1 MYKKSGKTWVKHFD
15 FMLIDLCTAQVSFVL
30 SYMLRH
36 GIYFPYASPIYRKIA
51 ILIIILQI
59 CIAFFTEPYSQILKR
74 DHLKEFK
81 ASVKYNSTLI
91 MAVLVVIFIMKL
103 SGEYSRITIFYFWII
118 NCIRVFGT
126 HVLRKN
132 SLRKRVK
139 DEKKCRYM
147 YLVTDKKF
155 AINIVKDLLNN
166 KYNNFILKGVIV
178 LDSDGKSEKIAGIP
192 VVANADTM
200 LGFIKTNVVDEIFIN
215 LWDDNLITKAI
226 ADYCLDMGIIV
237 HINMGNVSGHMPN
250 AGVEKINGLTVVTTS
265 ISAATFRQI
274 VLKRMIDICG
284 SLAGLVVTGIVSVFI
299 VPLIYM
305 QSPGPV
311 FFTQERVGKNGRRF
325 KLYKFRSMYMDAEE
339 RKKEL
344 MLHNKMDGF
353 MFKMDND
360 PRITPI
366 GRFIRKTSM
375 DELPQFFNVLKGD
388 MSLVGTRPPTV
399 DEYERYA
406 LHHKKR
412 LAIKPGLTGLWQ
424 VSGRNNITDFE
435 KVVALDTQYIQEWTL
450 GLDLKILL
458 KTVKVVLRREG
469 SS

>member
-1 MYKKSGKTWVKHFD
+1 MHEKLGNTWVKHFD
-15 FMLIDLCTAQVSFVL
+15 FLLIDLCCTQISFVL
-30 SYMLRH
+30 SYMIRH
-36 GIYFPYASPIYRKIA
+36 GIHFPYASPIYRKIA

-59 CIAFFTEPYSQILKR
+59 CIAFFTEPYSPILKR
-74 DHLKEFK
+74 GHLKEFK
-81 ASVKYNSTLI
+81 ARVKYNSTLI
-91 MAVLVVIFIMKL
+91 AAVLVVMFMMKL
-103 SGEYSRITIFYFWII
+103 SGEYSRMVIFYFGII
-118 NCIRVFGT
+118 NCICVYSA
-126 HVLRKN
+126 HVLRKI

-139 DEKKCRYM
+139 DERKCRCM
-147 YLVTDKKF
+147 YLVADKKF
-155 AINIVKDLLNN
+155 VKDIVKALLNN
-166 KYNNFILKGVIV
+166 KYNSFILKGVIV
-178 LDSDGKSEKIAGIP
+178 LDSDETGEKIADIP
-192 VVANADTM
+192 MVANEDTM
-200 LGFIKTNVVDEIFIN
+200 LSFIKTNVVDEIFIN
-215 LWDDNLITKAI
+215 LRDDNLKTKAI
-226 ADYCLDMGIIV
+226 TDYCLDMGIIV
-237 HINMGNVSGHMPN
+237 HINMENVSGHMPN
-250 AGVEKINGLTVVTTS
+250 AEVDKINDLTVVTTS
-265 ISAATFRQI
+265 ISVATFWQI
-274 VLKRMIDICG
+274 VLKRMMDICG

-299 VPLIYM
+299 VPLIYI

-344 MLHNKMDGF
+344 VLHNKMDGF

-375 DELPQFFNVLKGD
+375 DELPQFFNILKGD

-399 DEYERYA
+399 DEYEKYA

>member
-1 MYKKSGKTWVKHFD
+1 
-15 FMLIDLCTAQVSFVL
+15 
-30 SYMLRH
+30 
-36 GIYFPYASPIYRKIA
+36 
-51 ILIIILQI
+51 
-59 CIAFFTEPYSQILKR
+59 
-74 DHLKEFK
+74 
-81 ASVKYNSTLI
+81 
-91 MAVLVVIFIMKL
+91 
-103 SGEYSRITIFYFWII
+103 
-118 NCIRVFGT
+118 
-126 HVLRKN
+126 
-132 SLRKRVK
+132 
-139 DEKKCRYM
+139 M

-200 LGFIKTNVVDEIFIN
+200 LSFIKTNVVDEIFID

-344 MLHNKMDGF
+344 ILHNKMDGF